1 MVDALQL
8 FGAAVSPAAHKF
20 LWLMAG
26 IVGLLVVASA
36 VGWRLSLR
44 AGTPGQRDVV
54 ANLNARV
61 RSWWWM
67 VALLALVFVLG
78 STGSLVLFALLSYLA
93 LREIITLTPTRTG
106 DHAALAI
113 AFFVLIPAQYL
124 LIGSHWYGL
133 FSIFLPVYA
142 FLLLP
147 ATSALSGDTENFLAR
162 TAKIQWAVMVAVYC
176 ISHAPAL
183 LLLTIP
189 GYAHQGI
196 LLMFFLLTVVQ
207 LSDVMQYVFGK
218 LFGRRKIAPQVSPSK
233 TVEGL
238 VGGGLAATCVG
249 AGLWWL
255 TPFTPLHAGLFSAL
269 IVVAGFLG
277 GLVMS
282 AVKRSLGAKDWG
294 DMIEGHGGIMDRLD
308 SVSFAAPLFF
318 HAVRYFYV

>member
-1 MVDALQL
+1 MIESLQALGMTL
-8 FGAAVSPAAHKF
+8 SPTAHKF

-36 VGWRLSLR
+36 VGWRLSLS
-44 AGTPGQRDVV
+44 AATPGKRDLV

-67 VALLALVFVLG
+67 VALLSLVFMLG
-78 STGSLVLFALLSYLA
+78 NTGSLVLFALLSYLA
-93 LREIITLTPTRTG
+93 LREIVTLTPTRVG
-106 DHAALAI
+106 DHGALAI
-113 AFFVLIPAQYL
+113 AFFVLIPTQYA

-147 ATSALSGDTENFLAR
+147 AISALSGDTENFLAR
-162 TAKIQWAVMVAVYC
+162 TAKLQWAVMVAVYC

-183 LLLTIP
+183 LLLRIP
-189 GYAHQGI
+189 GYEHSGI

-207 LSDVMQYVFGK
+207 LSDVLQYVFGK
-218 LFGRRKIAPQVSPSK
+218 LFGKHKIAPQVSPSK

-238 VGGGLAATCVG
+238 VGGGLAATFIG

-255 TPFTPLHAGLFSAL
+255 TPFSPWQAGLLSAL

-294 DMIEGHGGIMDRLD
+294 DMIEGHGGVMDRLD

-318 HAVRYFYV
+318 HAVRYFFT